1 MRHKD
6 LWKGID
12 ALARRHDLTPSG
24 LARLAGLD
32 ATAFNKSKRTSAD
45 GSRLRW
51 PSTESL
57 SRALD
62 AVGTDWDEFV
72 DLALG
77 RPGRAIPLVG
87 LARAGQGGYFDVQGR
102 PDVPDWEKI
111 NFPGL
116 GDEIVYAIEI
126 TGDSMEPVFRAG
138 DRVIV
143 QPGAEYRRGDRIVAR
158 LHGGEVLAKELGRMT
173 ADRVE
178 LISTNPAYA
187 PLEVPRAQIDWIA
200 RILWASQ

>member
-102 PDVPDWEKI
+102 PDGPDWEKI

-126 TGDSMEPVFRAG
+126 TGDSMEPDALSS
-138 DRVIV
+138 
-143 QPGAEYRRGDRIVAR
+143 ARRD
-158 LHGGEVLAKELGRMT
+158 ETK
-173 ADRVE
+173 
-178 LISTNPAYA
+178 
-187 PLEVPRAQIDWIA
+187 
-200 RILWASQ
+200 

>member
-1 MRHKD
+1 MRHRE
-6 LWKGID
+6 LWNGID
-12 ALARRHDLTPSG
+12 ALARRYDLSPSG

-32 ATAFNKSKRTSAD
+32 PTAFNKSKRMSSD
-45 GSRLRW
+45 GSRKRW

-57 SRALD
+57 SRALA
-62 AVGTDWDEFV
+62 AVGADWDDFV

-87 LARAGQGGYFDVQGR
+87 LARAGQGGYFDIDGK
-102 PDVPDWEKI
+102 PEGPDWEKI

-116 GDEIVYAIEI
+116 GDDIVYAIEI

-143 QPGAEYRRGDRIVAR
+143 QPGADYRRGDRVVAKTR
-158 LHGGEVLAKELGRMT
+158 EGEVLAKELGRMT
-173 ADRVE
+173 ADMVE
-178 LISTNPAYA
+178 LVSVNPAY
-187 PLEVPRAQIDWIA
+187 PTREVQRDQIDWIA